1 MMINKINYSFVTKAV
16 FFFLTL
22 GFISCGNQSS
32 SDGLLPGDIVKNPN
46 SANGM
51 QTSDMPVIEFE
62 QIEHDFGR
70 VIQGEKVSFGFKFK
84 NAGSSDLIISK
95 VSSSCGCTVPDF
107 PKTPIKPGET
117 HKIDVKFDS
126 QNRRGFQNKSVTI
139 ISNAQPNIQVL
150 RIKAEIVLPEEAN

>member
-32 SDGLLPGDIVKNPN
+32 SDG
-46 SANGM
+46 
-51 QTSDMPVIEFE
+51 
-62 QIEHDFGR
+62 
-70 VIQGEKVSFGFKFK
+70 
-84 NAGSSDLIISK
+84 
-95 VSSSCGCTVPDF
+95 
-107 PKTPIKPGET
+107 PIKPGES